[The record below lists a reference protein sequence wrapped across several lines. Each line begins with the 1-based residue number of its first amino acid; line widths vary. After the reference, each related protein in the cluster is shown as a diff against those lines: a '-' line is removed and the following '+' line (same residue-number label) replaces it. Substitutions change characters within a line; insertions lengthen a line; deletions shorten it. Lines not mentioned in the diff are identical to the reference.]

1 MFIVILNMF
10 KVATKTNVYV
20 VDDPYGQR
28 KEATRTSRDPSE
40 VSFIV
45 QKVTKIHIYRYNKQT
60 SVANTSTHF
69 LWSWC
74 SDHAHATLMRPSP
87 VYWLYG
93 HPLNVLAPPT
103 EHTTLSVNL
112 T

>member
-28 KEATRTSRDPSE
+28 KEATRTSRDPFE

-45 QKVTKIHIYRYNKQT
+45 QKVTKIHIYRYNKQKLVLLIRAHT
-60 SVANTSTHF
+60 FFGRGALTTLTLLSWDLHLSTD
-69 LWSWC
+69 C
-74 SDHAHATLMRPSP
+74 TATLLMSWPRLQNIPR
-87 VYWLYG
+87 YR
-93 HPLNVLAPPT
+93 
-103 EHTTLSVNL
+103 
-112 T
+112 